1 MLDSEGWEGKKRSRN
16 QSRRKRRRDDVT
28 RKRLTL
34 DPDLEFVVSYDRTS
48 MTVFHELKPVPKR
61 SSRVVEKISS
71 REGGNVERRRDATHS
86 DRESDIRLN
95 ISSTSDLQREMKS
108 DGTRSAHRVCL
119 LDDVDE
125 RKKRKTRTYRQHHE
139 MLWRDPLSL
148 RRIHYRR
155 S

>member
-1 MLDSEGWEGKKRSRN
+1 LSMLNSEGWEGNMRSRN
-16 QSRRKRRRDDVT
+16 QLRRERRRDDGT

-34 DPDLEFVVSYDRTS
+34 DPDLELVVSYDRAS
-48 MTVFHELKPVPKR
+48 MTVFHELKHVPKR
-61 SSRVVEKISS
+61 GSRVVEKISS

-86 DRESDIRLN
+86 DRESDVRLN
-95 ISSTSDLQREMKS
+95 ISSTPDLQRELKG

-119 LDDVDE
+119 LDDV
-125 RKKRKTRTYRQHHE
+125 KKRKTRTYRQHHE

-148 RRIHYRR
+148 RRVHYRR